1 MQYRTLGKSDCEVS
15 VLGFGCMRLPM
26 LDSTRAVDRFDP
38 NKAIDEEEAT
48 RMIHY
53 AIDHGI
59 NYFDTAYVYHGGKSE
74 TLLGKALKAHRDGVM
89 IATKLPTWL
98 AQTPD
103 DFDRFLDEQLKKLET
118 EYIDL
123 YLLHGLN
130 RAVWQKMMEM
140 DVLGFL
146 DKILSDGRVRYAGFS
161 FHDDVKI
168 FKEIIDS
175 YQWTFCQI
183 QYNYFDENYQ
193 AGREGIEYAAAKGIG
208 VVVMEPLRGGKLTD
222 KMPEEIQALWDSAE
236 TRRTPAEWALR
247 WVWDHEEVSIALSGM
262 STMSQLMENIKI
274 AEDAYTGSL
283 SEKELK
289 LIGKVRAS
297 YRRMLKIDCTG
308 CAYCMPCPSGVN
320 VPLNL
325 SLYNDMFMFKD
336 SEVNVLLYNHMLSPE
351 QRASNCSEC
360 GECEDQCPQH
370 IEIREELKNVH
381 KRLGQTG
388 G

>member
-1 MQYRTLGKSDCEVS
+1 MQYRRLGKSDCEVS

-26 LDSTRAVDRFDP
+26 LGSTSAVDRFDP
-38 NKAIDEEEAT
+38 NKTIDEEEAT

-289 LIGKVRAS
+289 LIGKVRES

-320 VPLNL
+320 IPLNL

>member
-236 TRRTPAEWALR
+236 TRKTPAEWALR

-336 SEVNVLLYNHMLSPE
+336 SEVNVLLYNHMLSSE

>member
-1 MQYRTLGKSDCEVS
+1 MLYRRLGKSDCEVS

-26 LDSTRAVDRFDP
+26 LGSTRAVDRFDP
-38 NKAIDEEEAT
+38 NKTVDEEEAT
-48 RMIHY
+48 RMIHC

-98 AQTPD
+98 AQTAD
-103 DFDRFLDEQLKKLET
+103 DFDRFLDEQLNKLET

-146 DKILSDGRVRYAGFS
+146 DKTLSDGRVRYAGFS

-193 AGREGIEYAAAKGIG
+193 AGREGLEYAAAKGIG

-222 KMPEEIQALWDSAE
+222 KIPEEIQALWDSGK
-236 TRRTPAEWALR
+236 TRRTPAEWALK

-262 STMSQLMENIKI
+262 SSMSQLVENIKI
-274 AEDAYTGSL
+274 AEDAYAGSL

-289 LIGKVRAS
+289 LIRKVRES

-320 VPLNL
+320 IPLNL

-360 GECEDQCPQH
+360 GECEEQCPQH
-370 IEIREELKNVH
+370 INLREELKNVH